1 MEEWREENVS
11 HGFLFKCL
19 SRDDLILLA
28 IIAWIKIVSPP
39 IFVWFDFYKAS
50 LVLLSSTADSGV
62 CSCEESRE
70 SA

>member
-1 MEEWREENVS
+1 MEEWREEHVS
-11 HGFLFKCL
+11 HGFLFKYL

-28 IIAWIKIVSPP
+28 IIAWIKIVSSP